1 MSLIV
6 QSFLG
11 DLVSRLEFTEGCTR
25 SRGQS
30 SYRPDHDCNC
40 TPIVDN
46 SECGSDVGLMYVS
59 NVVQVVLITFAVTL
73 LRRAQ

>member
-11 DLVSRLEFTEGCTR
+11 DLVPRLEFREGRTR
-25 SRGQS
+25 STGQS

-40 TPIVDN
+40 TPIVDD
-46 SECGSDVGLMYVS
+46 SECGSDVGLLCVP
-59 NVVQVVLITFAVTL
+59 NVVQVVLITCAVTL